1 MDMEAVRSWLVSLVM
16 VSMLLGLAR
25 LLTPKGSVQ
34 KIASFT
40 GGLILLLALLR
51 PLMEV
56 EFSELVSDLGVY
68 HEEVAER
75 REELALEGE
84 KQLERSIAE
93 RTSAY
98 ISDKAKTLGTEVSVR
113 VKTIPSSE
121 GIPLPA
127 EAEITG
133 DYSPELAEYIERDLG
148 IPAERQVWRED
159 EN

>member
-1 MDMEAVRSWLVSLVM
+1 MEAVRSWLVSVVT
-16 VSMLLGLAR
+16 VSMLLSLAR

-56 EFSELVSDLGVY
+56 EFSKLIADI
-68 HEEVAER
+68 EVHRTDIAQRRDQLAED
-75 REELALEGE
+75 AE

-98 ISDKAKTLGTEVSVR
+98 ISDKAEALGAEVSVR
-113 VKTIPSSE
+113 VKTSPSSE

-133 DYSPELAEYIERDLG
+133 TYSPELAEYIERDLG
-148 IPAERQVWRED
+148 IPAERQVWSED

>member
-1 MDMEAVRSWLVSLVM
+1 MELIRQWLTSVVT
-16 VSMLLGLAR
+16 VSMLLSLVQM
-25 LLTPKGSVQ
+25 LIPKGGVQ

-40 GGLILLLALLR
+40 GGLLLLLALLR

-75 REELALEGE
+75 REELALEEE

-93 RTSAY
+93 RTTAY
-98 ISDKAKTLGTEVSVR
+98 ISDKAEVLGAEVSVR

-133 DYSPELAEYIERDLG
+133 DYSSELAEYIERDLG